1 MPIEPLG
8 MLLLVAS
15 SAVTFILAR
24 ILGKRW
30 REKRREKAIA
40 EARKGE
46 SRQARRARERKA
58 RGR

>member
-1 MPIEPLG
+1 MNIEPLG
-8 MLLLVAS
+8 MLLLVGS

-24 ILGKRW
+24 VLGRRW
-30 REKRREKAIA
+30 REKRRQRLVE

-58 RGR
+58 KR

>member
-24 ILGKRW
+24 ILGRRW
-30 REKRREKAIA
+30 REKRREKEQA